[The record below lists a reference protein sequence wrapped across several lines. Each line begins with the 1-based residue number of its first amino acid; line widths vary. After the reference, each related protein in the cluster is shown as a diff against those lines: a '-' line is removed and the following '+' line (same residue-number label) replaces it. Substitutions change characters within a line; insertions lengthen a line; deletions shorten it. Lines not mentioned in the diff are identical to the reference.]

1 MVPLSVSSETPISIF
16 LIGISGHLKSQT
28 VRISIKQKKPQQKPK
43 SSYKIQLTA
52 GTSRANVRG
61 YGTFW
66 QGTFFPEELSKRIL
80 FIPWLFGP
88 RTPCKKRPR
97 VLKVKAGWKAV
108 KETRRPLP
116 SHWDQFPHL
125 LPPLLMLS
133 KDGNRD
139 PPFTLCVRVCVNARV
154 SGVDTL
160 LIPRF
165 FLPRA
170 TSQITNKHLEA
181 VVTPNSTFQEEALV

>member
-1 MVPLSVSSETPISIF
+1 MVTLSVSSETPISIF

-61 YGTFW
+61 YDGK
-66 QGTFFPEELSKRIL
+66 GTFFPEELSKRII

-108 KETRRPLP
+108 KETRRLLP
-116 SHWDQFPHL
+116 SHWDQFLHL
-125 LPPLLMLS
+125 LPPLLMLP

-139 PPFTLCVRVCVNARV
+139 PPFTLCVQVCVNARV

-165 FLPRA
+165 FLPLA

>member
-1 MVPLSVSSETPISIF
+1 MVTLSVSSETPISIF

-28 VRISIKQKKPQQKPK
+28 VMISIKQKKPQQKPK

-61 YGTFW
+61 YDGK
-66 QGTFFPEELSKRIL
+66 GTFFPEELSKRII

-116 SHWDQFPHL
+116 SHWDQFLHL
-125 LPPLLMLS
+125 LPPLLMLP

-165 FLPRA
+165 FLPLA

-181 VVTPNSTFQEEALV
+181 VVTPNSTFQEETLV